1 MTSIPYVRHFQ
12 QTQVN
17 QRPVQDSMFDGSTLV
32 LFDVTPVTYA
42 WFVVQ
47 ITVAAA
53 SGRRHLLRKD
63 FGMQPVKIIPATPN
77 PVQPAFNTKSRRGK
91 GTQARSEVTPWR
103 GDSVARRQLASTC
116 TSAISDTIYG
126 DINFDCE
133 FTFVQVTSRCLPPA
147 SWDIQDNSTCGLC
160 SK

>member
-1 MTSIPYVRHFQ
+1 MNDIYALC
-12 QTQVN
+12 QTLAQHPSQSAPSPRQHVVWQYSHALN
-17 QRPVQDSMFDGSTLV
+17 VS
-32 LFDVTPVTYA
+32 PVTYA

-63 FGMQPVKIIPATPN
+63 LGMQPVKIIPATPN

-91 GTQARSEVTPWR
+91 ATQARSEVTPWR
-103 GDSVARRQLASTC
+103 GNSVAKRQLASTC

-133 FTFVQVTSRCLPPA
+133 FTFVQVTSYCLLGHPRA
-147 SWDIQDNSTCGLC
+147 SHLRSLH
-160 SK
+160 K